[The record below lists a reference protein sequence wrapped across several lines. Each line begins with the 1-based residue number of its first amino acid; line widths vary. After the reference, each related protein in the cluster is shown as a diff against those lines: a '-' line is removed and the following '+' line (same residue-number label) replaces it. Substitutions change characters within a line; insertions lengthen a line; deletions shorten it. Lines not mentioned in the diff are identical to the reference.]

1 VPGSPPPPIERSYW
15 VEPARLLAGMYPG
28 DRDPAEERR
37 KLGALLGAGIR
48 TFVSLMEEGEL
59 DHFIG
64 RFRPYEPALQRLA
77 GEHPGELRLLGFPIE
92 DMDVPAPAT
101 LERALDAID
110 AEIARSRAVYV
121 HCYGGLGRT
130 GTLVGCWLIRHG
142 RATPATFA
150 RVLAGLRTGIPGDS
164 PQTDEQRAFVES
176 WGRMRYPSRPERS

>member
-1 VPGSPPPPIERSYW
+1 
-15 VEPARLLAGMYPG
+15 MYPG

-37 KLGALLGAGIR
+37 KLGALLASGIR
-48 TFVSLMEEGEL
+48 TFVSLLEEGEL
-59 DHFIG
+59 EHFPG
-64 RFRPYEPALQRLA
+64 RFRPYEPALERLA
-77 GEHPGELRLLGFPIE
+77 GEHSGEVRQLRFPVE

-110 AEIARSRAVYV
+110 AEIARSRAVYL

-142 RATPATFA
+142 RATPGTFA
-150 RVLAGLRTGIPGDS
+150 DVLAALRAGIPGTS

-176 WGRMRYPSRPERS
+176 WGRMRYPSPPERS